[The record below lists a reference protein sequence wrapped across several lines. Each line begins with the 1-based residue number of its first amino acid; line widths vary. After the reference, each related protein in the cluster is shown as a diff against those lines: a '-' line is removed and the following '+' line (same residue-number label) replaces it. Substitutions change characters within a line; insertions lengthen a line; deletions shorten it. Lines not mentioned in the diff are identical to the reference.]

1 MQEYPPRSLRVN
13 LVNGASIAFLLVHLS
28 KILEIDILKPNSLKN
43 SYAYLEKEV
52 NTVFF
57 YCKNRVALFRG
68 KGFAYFINT
77 VQDCY
82 DIGDIQVFGRPQC
95 YLTICS
101 YMRYTVTC
109 FTNVPLHL
117 FFFFFCLCFVL
128 FFFLCLFVCFF
139 LSFRHSEV
147 IEDI

>member
-57 YCKNRVALFRG
+57 YCKNVYRVALFRG
-68 KGFAYFINT
+68 KGFAYFIHT

-95 YLTICS
+95 YLICG
-101 YMRYTVTC
+101 C
-109 FTNVPLHL
+109 FFSQRICVIQLLALPMYLSTFL
-117 FFFFFCLCFVL
+117 FVYVF
-128 FFFLCLFVCFF
+128 FFFLCFFLCFF
-139 LSFRHSEV
+139 LSDTPKS
-147 IEDI
+147 